1 MAQQQEGVVEIILF
15 ITFTEY
21 LCGRSLFHFIL

>member
-15 ITFTEY
+15 ITLSEY
-21 LCGRSLFHFIL
+21 LRSRSLFHFIL